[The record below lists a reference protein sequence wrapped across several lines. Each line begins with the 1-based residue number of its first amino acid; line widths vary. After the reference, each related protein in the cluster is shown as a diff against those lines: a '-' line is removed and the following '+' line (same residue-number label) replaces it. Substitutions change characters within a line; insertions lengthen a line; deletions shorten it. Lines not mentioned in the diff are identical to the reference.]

1 MKSPRVRLGAL
12 DGLVL
17 TVAVIVFGVVTGA
30 FTGAVKGYDGWG
42 HLTKVMLVLRDFPA
56 VDWNYDWYSGSPFF
70 LGGYP
75 PLFYLA
81 ASALAGLGVNAM
93 VAMNILIALSYLA
106 MTLSL
111 YGLVRIVTGSRL
123 AGIVAAG
130 LLLATPALWTPF
142 VQAGLY
148 TRVFGMGFTS
158 LAVLLAVLYLRRP
171 SPAPYVMCLAA
182 VWGALNSHIVLA
194 ALAIFAVGLVVVLVP
209 DGDGHA
215 RPRRVAL
222 LVPPVLLS
230 AYYYLPLVF
239 YTQSGSQVTAVYPA
253 LGIGSLLW
261 PAAPFINPPLV
272 PLLPITALALIVWL
286 RFRSQQSIA
295 TTTTRLMLVCGL
307 ISAVLLLYAL
317 APLPRIVGLRS
328 PDMLF
333 LLSWFL
339 AALTGLALGSIKV
352 RAVAWQRNSAA
363 VILVAATLVSIVA
376 VVPFVTQT
384 MVRDPARPETV
395 LAGWQ
400 PIDPTETN
408 FRIASPSDNLSV
420 WLNAVYDVPQTR
432 GYAANAQILNPDWQF
447 WLDSTAWNGDASEE
461 QRTFLFDWYAV
472 KWVYVP
478 APYLPSTAGVV
489 SKLTG
494 HPELYKAVPSTRGAT
509 SLTFSYL
516 RPTPI
521 AVATNAP
528 AILVIGQPENYQVVF
543 RDLSYSGFDTAHA
556 IPVQGGP
563 YVDDYSAQDLAQF
576 DEVLIYGGR
585 AHDSGRAFDLLN
597 GYVRSGGGLIVES
610 SGSTLAGGSG
620 ISEPLPITGATRH
633 DVNGDWQFKSASSPI
648 TDGIDFSSFGPA
660 RYGGGPWTVSVA
672 SGVRSWAHTVLS
684 SGADSVVVAGQL
696 GQGRVVWSGL
706 NLPFHIDSYRIAEE
720 SRFLTTAMA
729 WASRS
734 NNNVAAI
741 SSAHKDGPQQMTISV
756 DSNARGVLFKESWFD
771 RWHAYVNGR
780 KVDVLQAGPGFM
792 YILLPKDT
800 RFPATVQW
808 RYEKSVVDW
817 AGIVVS
823 AATLIALV
831 TWPRWRGPA
840 RRSLGV
846 WWNRR
851 TRKWTEED
859 G

>member
-1 MKSPRVRLGAL
+1 MKSPRARLAAV

-17 TVAVIVFGVVTGA
+17 AVVVIALGVGTGA

-42 HLTKVMLVLRDFPA
+42 HLTKVALVLRDFPA
-56 VDWNYDWYSGSPFF
+56 MDWNYDWYSGSPFF

-75 PLFYLA
+75 PLFYFA
-81 ASALAGLGVNAM
+81 ASALAGLGLDAA
-93 VAMNILIALSYLA
+93 VAMNILIALSYVA

-123 AGIVAAG
+123 ASFVASG

-171 SPAPYVMCLAA
+171 SMARYLLCLAA
-182 VWGALNSHIVLA
+182 LWGALNSHVVLG
-194 ALAIFAVGLVVVLVP
+194 ALAVFAVGVVLVLVADREGRAQP
-209 DGDGHA
+209 W
-215 RPRRVAL
+215 RIAL
-222 LVPPVLLS
+222 LVPPLLLS
-230 AYYYLPLVF
+230 AYYYLPLAL
-239 YTQSGSQVTAVYPA
+239 YPQSGSQATASYPA
-253 LGIGSLLW
+253 LEVGRLIL
-261 PAAPFINPPLV
+261 PAATTAPLN
-272 PLLPITALALIVWL
+272 PLLPITVLAMIVWL
-286 RFRSQQSIA
+286 RFRLQPSA
-295 TTTTRLMLVCGL
+295 PTATRLMLVCGL
-307 ISAVLLLYAL
+307 ISAALLLYAL

-328 PDMLF
+328 QDMLF
-333 LLSWFL
+333 LLTWFL
-339 AALTGLALGSIKV
+339 AALSGLAMGSI
-352 RAVAWQRNSAA
+352 RIPAVAWQRNGATA
-363 VILVAATLVSIVA
+363 GLLAATLLSMLA
-376 VVPFVTQT
+376 VGPFVTQT
-384 MVRDPARPETV
+384 MVRDPARPETA

-408 FRIASPSDNLSV
+408 FRVASPSDQLSV

-432 GYAANAQILNPDWQF
+432 GYAAIPQIPNPEWQF

-478 APYLPSTAGVV
+478 APYMPDTAAVV
-489 SKLTG
+489 SKLDG
-494 HPELYKAVPSTRGAT
+494 HPELYAAIPSTNGFT

-521 AVATNAP
+521 ALATNAP
-528 AILVIGQPENYQVVF
+528 AILVIGQPQNYQFVF
-543 RDLSYSGFDTAHA
+543 RDLSYSDFDTAHA

-576 DEVLIYGGR
+576 DAVVVYGGR
-585 AHDSGRAFDLLN
+585 AHDSARAFDLLD
-597 GYVRSGGGLIVES
+597 GYVKSGGGLIVES
-610 SGSTLAGGSG
+610 SGSPLAGGSG
-620 ISEPLPITGATRH
+620 VNEPLPISGTSRH
-633 DVNGDWQFKSASSPI
+633 DVSGAWQFKSASSPI
-648 TDGIDFSSFGPA
+648 TDGIDFASFAPP
-660 RYGGGPWTVSVA
+660 RYGAGPWTVSAA
-672 SGVRSWAHTVLS
+672 SEVRTWAQTVVW
-684 SGADSVVVAGQL
+684 SGPDAVVVAGEL

-706 NLPFHIDSYRIAEE
+706 NLPFHIDSYRSVEE
-720 SRFLTTAMA
+720 SRFLTKAIG

-734 NNNVAAI
+734 SNDVAAI
-741 SSAHKDGPQQMTISV
+741 SSARLDGPQQTTISV
-756 DSNARGVLFKESWFD
+756 DAKARGVLFKESWFD

-780 KVDVLQAGPGFM
+780 QVNVLRAGPGFM
-792 YILLPKDT
+792 YIPLPNDT
-800 RFPATVQW
+800 RFPATIEW
-808 RYEKSVVDW
+808 RYQKSAVDW

-831 TWPRWRGPA
+831 TWPRWRGRASKPIAAWWDRRA
-840 RRSLGV
+840 RA
-846 WWNRR
+846 
-851 TRKWTEED
+851 WTEQD

>member
-1 MKSPRVRLGAL
+1 LKSPRGRLAAL

-17 TVAVIVFGVVTGA
+17 TVAVIVFGVATGA
-30 FTGAVKGYDGWG
+30 FTGTVKGYDGWG
-42 HLTKVMLVLRDFPA
+42 HLTKVVLVLRDFPA

-75 PLFYLA
+75 PLFYFA
-81 ASALAGLGVNAM
+81 ASALAGLGVDAM
-93 VAMNILIALSYLA
+93 VAMNLLIALSYVVMA
-106 MTLSL
+106 VSL
-111 YGLVRIVTGSRL
+111 YALVRIGTGSRL
-123 AGIVAAG
+123 AGIVASG

-158 LAVLLAVLYLRRP
+158 LAVLLAALYLRRP
-171 SPAPYVMCLAA
+171 TAARYVMCVAA
-182 VWGALNSHIVLA
+182 VWGALNSHVVLGA
-194 ALAIFAVGLVVVLVP
+194 VAIFAVGLVLVLVP
-209 DGDGHA
+209 NSAGRA
-215 RPRRVAL
+215 RKWRLAL

-230 AYYYLPLVF
+230 AYYYLPLVL
-239 YTQSGSQVTAVYPA
+239 YSQSGSLTAVYPA
-253 LGIGSLLW
+253 LGIDSLVS
-261 PAAPFINPPLV
+261 PAAPLINPPLV
-272 PLLPITALALIVWL
+272 PLLPIAVLALIVWL
-286 RFRSQQSIA
+286 RFRSQQSMA
-295 TTTTRLMLVCGL
+295 TATRLMLVCGL
-307 ISAVLLLYAL
+307 LSVVLLLYAL
-317 APLPRIVGLRS
+317 TPLPRPVGLRS
-328 PDMLF
+328 PDMLLF
-333 LLSWFL
+333 LSWFL

-352 RAVAWQRNSAA
+352 PVVSWQRNSAA
-363 VILVAATLVSIVA
+363 VILVAGTLVSILA

-384 MVRDPARPETV
+384 MVRNSARPEAA

-400 PIDPTETN
+400 PIDPTGTN

-432 GYAANAQILNPDWQF
+432 GYAAFPQIRNPDWQF
-447 WLDSTAWNGDASEE
+447 WLDSTAWNGDTTEG

-478 APYLPSTAGVV
+478 SPYMPSTAGVV

-494 HPELYKAVPSTRGAT
+494 HPELYKAGPSTRSGP

-521 AVATNAP
+521 ALASNAP
-528 AILVIGQPENYQVVF
+528 VVLVIGQPENYQVVF
-543 RDLSYSGFDTAHA
+543 RDLSYSDFDTAHA

-585 AHDSGRAFDLLN
+585 AHDSTRAFDLLN

-610 SGSTLAGGSG
+610 SGSPLAGGSG
-620 ISEPLPITGATRH
+620 INEPIPITGATGH
-633 DVNGDWQFKSASSPI
+633 DVEGDWRFKTESSPI

-660 RYGGGPWTVSVA
+660 RYSGGPWTVSA
-672 SGVRSWAHTVLS
+672 ATGVRTWAQTVVW
-684 SGADSVVVAGQL
+684 SGADSVVVAGRL

-706 NLPFHIDSYRIAEE
+706 NLPFHIDSYRSAEE

-734 NNNVAAI
+734 KNDVAAI
-741 SSAHKDGPQQMTISV
+741 SSARRDGPQQMTISV

-780 KVDVLQAGPGFM
+780 EVDVLRAGPGFM

-800 RFPATVQW
+800 RFPAAVQW
-808 RYEKSVVDW
+808 RYEKSVADW

-831 TWPRWRGPA
+831 TWPRWRGSLPK
-840 RRSLGV
+840 SLGG
-846 WWNRR
+846 WWDRR
-851 TRKWTEED
+851 TKEWASED

>member
-1 MKSPRVRLGAL
+1 MKSPRGRLAAL

-17 TVAVIVFGVVTGA
+17 TVAVIVFGVATGA
-30 FTGAVKGYDGWG
+30 FTGTVKGYDGWG
-42 HLTKVMLVLRDFPA
+42 HLTKVVLVLRDFPA

-75 PLFYLA
+75 PLFYFA
-81 ASALAGLGVNAM
+81 ASALAGLGVDAM
-93 VAMNILIALSYLA
+93 VAMNLLIALSYVVMA
-106 MTLSL
+106 VSL
-111 YGLVRIVTGSRL
+111 YALVRIGTGSRL
-123 AGIVAAG
+123 AGIVASG

-158 LAVLLAVLYLRRP
+158 LAVLLAALYLRRP
-171 SPAPYVMCLAA
+171 TAARYVMCVAA
-182 VWGALNSHIVLA
+182 VWGALNSHVVLGA
-194 ALAIFAVGLVVVLVP
+194 VAIFAVGLVLVLVP
-209 DGDGHA
+209 DSAGRA
-215 RPRRVAL
+215 RKWRLAL

-230 AYYYLPLVF
+230 AYYYLPLVL
-239 YTQSGSQVTAVYPA
+239 YSQSGSLTAVYPA
-253 LGIGSLLW
+253 LGIDSLVS
-261 PAAPFINPPLV
+261 PAAPLINPPLV
-272 PLLPITALALIVWL
+272 PLLPIAVLALIVWL
-286 RFRSQQSIA
+286 RFRSQQSMA
-295 TTTTRLMLVCGL
+295 TATRLMLVCGL
-307 ISAVLLLYAL
+307 LSVVLLLYAL
-317 APLPRIVGLRS
+317 TPLPRPVGLRS
-328 PDMLF
+328 PDMLLF
-333 LLSWFL
+333 LSWFL

-352 RAVAWQRNSAA
+352 PVVSWQRNSAA
-363 VILVAATLVSIVA
+363 VILVAGTLVSILA

-384 MVRDPARPETV
+384 MVRNSARPEAA

-400 PIDPTETN
+400 PIDPTGTN

-432 GYAANAQILNPDWQF
+432 GYAAFPQIRNPDWQF
-447 WLDSTAWNGDASEE
+447 WLDSTAWNGDTTEG

-478 APYLPSTAGVV
+478 SPYMPSTAGVV

-494 HPELYKAVPSTRGAT
+494 HPELYKAGPSTRSGP

-521 AVATNAP
+521 ALASNAP
-528 AILVIGQPENYQVVF
+528 VILVIGQPENYQVVF
-543 RDLSYSGFDTAHA
+543 RDLSYSDFDTAHA

-585 AHDSGRAFDLLN
+585 AHDSTRAFDLLN

-610 SGSTLAGGSG
+610 SGSPLAGGSG
-620 ISEPLPITGATRH
+620 INEPIPITGATGH
-633 DVNGDWQFKSASSPI
+633 DVEGDWRFKTESSPI

-660 RYGGGPWTVSVA
+660 RYSGGPWTVSA
-672 SGVRSWAHTVLS
+672 ATGVRTWAQTVVW

-706 NLPFHIDSYRIAEE
+706 NLPFHIDSYRSAEE

-734 NNNVAAI
+734 KNDVAAI
-741 SSAHKDGPQQMTISV
+741 SSARRDGPQQMTISV

-780 KVDVLQAGPGFM
+780 EVDVLRAGPGFM

-800 RFPATVQW
+800 RFPAAVQW
-808 RYEKSVVDW
+808 RYEKSMADW

-831 TWPRWRGPA
+831 TWPRWRGSLPK
-840 RRSLGV
+840 SLGG
-846 WWNRR
+846 WWDRR
-851 TRKWTEED
+851 TKEWASED

>member
-1 MKSPRVRLGAL
+1 MNSPRARLAAL
-12 DGLVL
+12 DGLLL
-17 TVAVIVFGVVTGA
+17 TVAVVVFGVATGA
-30 FTGAVKGYDGWG
+30 FIGAVKGYDGWG
-42 HLTKVMLVLRDFPA
+42 HLTKVVLVLRDFPA

-81 ASALAGLGVNAM
+81 ASALARLGVDAM
-93 VAMNILIALSYLA
+93 VAMNLLMALSYLA

-130 LLLATPALWTPF
+130 LLLATPALWTPY
-142 VQAGLY
+142 VESGMY

-158 LAVLLAVLYLRRP
+158 LAVLLAVVYLRRS
-171 SPAPYVMCLAA
+171 SPGPYVMCLAA
-182 VWGALNSHIVLA
+182 VWGALNSHIVLG
-194 ALAIFAVGLVVVLVP
+194 ALAIFAIGLVVVLVP
-209 DGDGHA
+209 DSTGRA
-215 RPRRVAL
+215 RPWRVAL

-230 AYYYLPLVF
+230 AYYYVPLVF
-239 YTQSGSQVTAVYPA
+239 YIQSGSQVTAAYPA
-253 LGIGSLLW
+253 LGIGSLVS
-261 PAAPFINPPLV
+261 PAAPVINPPLV
-272 PLLPITALALIVWL
+272 PLLPITVLALIVWL

-295 TTTTRLMLVCGL
+295 ATTRLMLACGL
-307 ISAVLLLYAL
+307 VCAVLLLYAL
-317 APLPRIVGLRS
+317 TPIPHIAGLQS
-328 PDMLF
+328 ADMLF

-339 AALTGLALGSIKV
+339 AAVTGLALGSIKT
-352 RAVAWQRNSAA
+352 RAVAWQRNTTA
-363 VILVAATLVSIVA
+363 VVLVAATLVSILA

-384 MVRDPARPETV
+384 MLREPARPETTT
-395 LAGWQ
+395 AGWQ
-400 PIDPTETN
+400 PIDSTETN
-408 FRIASPSDNLSV
+408 FRIASPADNLSV

-432 GYAANAQILNPDWQF
+432 GYAPGPQVTNPVWQF
-447 WLDSTAWNGDASEE
+447 WLESTAWNADASEK

-472 KWVYVP
+472 KWIYVP
-478 APYLPSTAGVV
+478 APYIPITAGVLP
-489 SKLTG
+489 KFNG
-494 HPELYKAVPSTRGAT
+494 HPDLYEVVPSRSGGT

-521 AVATNAP
+521 ALATNAP
-528 AILVIGQPENYQVVF
+528 AILVIGQPENYQIVF

-563 YVDDYSAQDLAQF
+563 YVDDYSAQELAQF
-576 DEVLIYGGR
+576 DEVLIYGGGAHNSAR
-585 AHDSGRAFDLLN
+585 AYDLLN

-610 SGSTLAGGSG
+610 SGSPLVGGPG
-620 ISEPLPITGATRH
+620 INEPVPITGATRQ
-633 DVNGDWQFKSASSPI
+633 DVNGDWRFKSASSPI
-648 TDGIDFSSFGPA
+648 TDGIDFSSFGPP
-660 RYGGGPWTVSVA
+660 RYSGGPWTVSAA
-672 SGVRSWAHTVLS
+672 SGVRSWAHTVLW
-684 SGADSVVVAGQL
+684 SGAASVVVAGQL

-706 NLPFHIDSYRIAEE
+706 NLPFHIDSYASAEE

-734 NNNVAAI
+734 NNDMAAI

-780 KVDVLQAGPGFM
+780 EVKVLPAGPGFM
-792 YILLPKDT
+792 YVLLPKDT
-800 RFPATVQW
+800 RFPAAVQW

-823 AATLIALV
+823 VATLIALV
-831 TWPRWRGPA
+831 TWPRWRGPV
-840 RRSLGV
+840 RKSFGV
-846 WWNRR
+846 WFDRR
-851 TRKWTEED
+851 TRMWAEED

>member
-1 MKSPRVRLGAL
+1 MKSAPARYAAL

-17 TVAVIVFGVVTGA
+17 TVAVVAFGVATGA

-42 HLTKVMLVLRDFPA
+42 HLTKVVLVLRDFPA
-56 VDWNYDWYSGSPFF
+56 IDWNYDWYSGSPFF

-81 ASALAGLGVNAM
+81 ASALAGLGVDAA
-93 VAMNILIALSYLA
+93 VAMNILIGLSYLA

-123 AGIVAAG
+123 AGISAAG
-130 LLLATPALWTPF
+130 LLLATPAVWTPF

-171 SPAPYVMCLAA
+171 SAALYVMCLAA
-182 VWGALNSHIVLA
+182 VWGALNSHIVLG
-194 ALAIFAVGLVVVLVP
+194 ALAIAAVGLVVVLVP
-209 DGDGHA
+209 DRDGHA
-215 RPRRVAL
+215 RPWRVAL
-222 LVPPVLLS
+222 LVPPMLLS
-230 AYYYLPLVF
+230 AYYYLPLIL
-239 YTQSGSQVTAVYPA
+239 YTQSGGQLTAAYPA
-253 LGIGSLLW
+253 LGIGSLVT

-272 PLLPITALALIVWL
+272 PLLPIAVLVLIVWL
-286 RFRSQQSIA
+286 RFRSRQSEA
-295 TTTTRLMLVCGL
+295 TASRLMLVFSL
-307 ISAVLLLYAL
+307 VSAAMLLYAL
-317 APLPRIVGLRS
+317 TPVPRPVGLRS
-328 PDMLF
+328 DDMLF
-333 LLSWFL
+333 FLSWFL

-352 RAVAWQRNSAA
+352 PVVSWQQNTGAA
-363 VILVAATLVSIVA
+363 ILLAATLVSILA

-384 MVRDPARPETV
+384 MVRNPARPETV

-400 PIDPTETN
+400 PIDPNETN
-408 FRIASPSDNLSV
+408 FRVASPSDQLSV

-432 GYAANAQILNPDWQF
+432 GYAATPQIRNPEWQF
-447 WLDSTAWNGDASEE
+447 WLDSTAWNAAASEQ

-478 APYLPSTAGVV
+478 APYMPSTAGVV

-494 HPELYKAVPSTRGAT
+494 HPELYEAVPSTRGGA

-521 AVATNAP
+521 ALATNASTV
-528 AILVIGQPENYQVVF
+528 LVIGQPENYQVVF
-543 RDLSYSGFDTAHA
+543 RDLSYSDFDTSHA

-563 YVDDYSAQDLAQF
+563 YIDDYSAQDLAQF
-576 DEVLIYGGR
+576 DEVLIYGGG
-585 AHDSGRAFDLLN
+585 AHDSARAYDLLN

-610 SGSTLAGGSG
+610 SGSPLAGGSG
-620 ISEPLPITGATRH
+620 VNEPLPITGATRH
-633 DVNGDWQFKSASSPI
+633 EVDGDWQFKVASSPI

-660 RYGGGPWTVSVA
+660 SYSGGPWTVSAA
-672 SGVRSWAHTVLS
+672 SGIRSWAKTLVQ

-706 NLPFHIDSYRIAEE
+706 NLPFHIDSYPSAEE
-720 SRFLTTAMA
+720 SRFLTTAMT

-734 NNNVAAI
+734 RNVAAAS
-741 SSAHKDGPQQMTISV
+741 SSAHLDGPQQMTVSV
-756 DSNARGVLFKESWFD
+756 SSNARGVLFKESWFD
-771 RWHAYVNGR
+771 RWHAYVNGQ
-780 KVDVLQAGPGFM
+780 KVNVLSAGPGFM
-792 YILLPKDT
+792 YIVFPKNT
-800 RFPATVQW
+800 QFPATVQW

-817 AGIVVS
+817 AGIVTS

-831 TWPRWRGPA
+831 TWPWWRGYV
-840 RRSLGV
+840 RKSLRD
-846 WWNRR
+846 WLDRR
-851 TRKWTEED
+851 TREWAEED